1 MQSDDLQRNVVRLR
15 PRLQMTL
22 LSPVEPNPAQLL
34 QDEEIDRIR
43 AELREVAEQLRRAGR
58 KLAAIE
64 AIEGIDAAAIRTA
77 TTHVRLLCRSSGYT
91 LEEGDEPPPALGEI
105 VETGDELFVVDRLA
119 PSPLPGDSRRCAVL
133 VPR

>member
-22 LSPVEPNPAQLL
+22 LSPLDPGQAQH
-34 QDEEIDRIR
+34 DEVDAIR

-77 TTHVRLLCRSSGYT
+77 TTHVRLFARPSGYT
-91 LEEGDEPPPALGEI
+91 LEEGDEPPPARGELL
-105 VETGDELFVVDRLA
+105 ETDGEAFVVERLA
-119 PSPLPGDSRRCAVL
+119 PSPLPGDPRRCAVL
-133 VPR
+133 VLR